1 VLALDLDGAGRRAR
15 RRRLCFVG
23 FCVVEEAI
31 ANARQADVG
40 ELKLEISQN
49 ILIPLYN
56 DFTLKLILKLALYV
70 TTWG

>member
-1 VLALDLDGAGRRAR
+1 M
-15 RRRLCFVG
+15 
-23 FCVVEEAI
+23 VEEANT
-31 ANARQADVG
+31 NARQADVG

-56 DFTLKLILKLALYV
+56 DFTLKLILKLTLYV

>member
-1 VLALDLDGAGRRAR
+1 MAGAGRAW
-15 RRRLCFVG
+15 LCFVG

-49 ILIPLYN
+49 IVIPLYN
-56 DFTLKLILKLALYV
+56 DFTFKINFKISGLCNDVGL
-70 TTWG
+70 GM